1 MLGALV
7 LELVSQLN
15 PRLLY
20 LRIKFPLIIL
30 SWEIFLHSSD
40 VLLLQV
46 FFAQEAGRLFLA
58 ELNQLRYSADCLFF
72 FSLKRDQAI
81 NLCHHSTY
89 AFRSGRLLQLLSE
102 LLQNFQTVLDSPRL
116 IHLLDDAQQIFK
128 TRFEV

>member
-7 LELVSQLN
+7 LELISQLN

-20 LRIKFPLIIL
+20 LCIKFPLIIL
-30 SWEIFLHSSD
+30 SWKIFLHSSD

-72 FSLKRDQAI
+72 FCLKRDQAI

-89 AFRSGRLLQLLSE
+89 TFWSGRLLQLLSE

-116 IHLLDDAQQIFK
+116 VHLLDDAQQVFK
-128 TRFEV
+128 IRFEV